1 MGRVNCNGIWNTKNL
16 HILQPQK
23 SACGGDSGGPM
34 ACNGKLCGIVSYGEF
49 LNCESPFALANVVAH
64 LGFIQQHVTP

>member
-1 MGRVNCNGIWNTKNL
+1 MGRVNYNGTWVTKSL

-34 ACNGKLCGIVSYGEF
+34 ACNGKLCGVVSFSES
-49 LNCESPFALANVVAH
+49 LECEGSNVLANVGAY
-64 LGFIQQHVTP
+64 LGFILKHATP